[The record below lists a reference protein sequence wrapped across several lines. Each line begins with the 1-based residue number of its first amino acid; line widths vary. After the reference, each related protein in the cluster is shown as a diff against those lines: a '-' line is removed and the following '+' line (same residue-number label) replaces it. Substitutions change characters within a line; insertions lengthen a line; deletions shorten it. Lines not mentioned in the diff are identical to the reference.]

1 MATEVPR
8 GLTLDAGALIQLERG
23 DRLVWKL
30 LNSAAHGPSRSITVP
45 AAALAQAWR
54 GQGHPNLARAQ
65 QACELEP
72 FTPDMAKR
80 AGTLCGLARTSDVV
94 NAAVMVSAAT
104 RGDTVITTDYDDL
117 ARLAEL
123 LPTVRVRRV

>member
-1 MATEVPR
+1 
-8 GLTLDAGALIQLERG
+8 
-23 DRLVWKL
+23 
-30 LNSAAHGPSRSITVP
+30 
-45 AAALAQAWR
+45 
-54 GQGHPNLARAQ
+54 
-65 QACELEP
+65 
-72 FTPDMAKR
+72 MAKR

-94 NAAVMVSAAT
+94 DAAVMVSAAT